1 MPNAPE
7 IRISS
12 RTDGN
17 GKTNED
23 SLIAIRQDQ
32 RAILCVADGVGGL
45 DDGDIAS
52 RYITKTLESWAQ
64 DKDVNQMGEK
74 TTHRELQSLVA
85 NLHEDLRAIAKEKYG
100 DESQQSLASTF
111 VFAVVGLKKAVIEC
125 VGDSRAYVYQLGNCT
140 QVTVDQTAFMY
151 DLVSGYNYDILPDL
165 LAKVFEKKTDRE
177 KDRLVMQSIGYG
189 DRIPQ
194 PVRYTVPIVGNVD
207 ILLCSDGLSNTIR
220 EYEIKRELEKQQS
233 GTQVLKNLIHLAK
246 SRGETDN
253 ITGVLYRR
261 RIG

>member
-45 DDGDIAS
+45 EDGDIAS

-100 DESQQSLASTF
+100 EGSDMSLASTF
-111 VFAVVGLKKAVIEC
+111 VFAVVGYTKAVIEC
-125 VGDSRAYVYQLGNCT
+125 VGDSRAYVCQLGNCT
-140 QVTVDQTAFMY
+140 QVPVDQTAYMY
-151 DLVSGYNYDILPDL
+151 DLVSGYNYDLLPMAL
-165 LAKVFEKKTDRE
+165 KYTMANTTVRE
-177 KDRLVMQSIGYG
+177 KDRLIMQSIGAG

-194 PVRYTVPIVGNVD
+194 PVRYTVPIAGNVD
-207 ILLCSDGLSNTIR
+207 ILLCSDGLSNTLR
-220 EYEIKRELEKQQS
+220 EYEIKRELEKKQS

-253 ITGVLYRR
+253 ITAVLYRR
-261 RIG
+261 RV